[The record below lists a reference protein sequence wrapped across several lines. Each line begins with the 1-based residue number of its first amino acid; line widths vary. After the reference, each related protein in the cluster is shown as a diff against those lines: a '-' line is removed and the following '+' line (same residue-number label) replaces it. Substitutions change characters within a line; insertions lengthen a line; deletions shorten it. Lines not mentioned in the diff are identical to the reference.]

1 MVNVRIRS
9 RSRKSVESEPNLV
22 NVLNL
27 LEIDIMNYKFQL
39 DIVDCSLGIVSMVF
53 CLEMSY
59 FIGFPGLSYLMLST
73 FRCA

>member
-9 RSRKSVESEPNLV
+9 RLRKSVESKPNLV

-27 LEIDIMNYKFQL
+27 LQIDILNYKSQL
-39 DIVDCSLGIVSMVF
+39 DIVDCSLGIVSLVF
-53 CLEMSY
+53 YLEMSC
-59 FIGFPGLSYLMLST
+59 FIGFSRLSYLVLST